1 MKRNR
6 ILYAVL
12 AAACIGL
19 GLASRAFRADLPAF
33 LGEYGG
39 DTIWAMMV
47 YFLFAVLLARK
58 PVWLVSLCA
67 LVFSYGIEFS
77 QIYHAPWID
86 SVRATTLGGAG
97 AGPGLLSQR
106 PDLLRGGHPYRFA
119 DRHTHRRHPPAQY
132 PAQTAKPLYQMKNA
146 FLQLQGGIFVRYSP
160 FSARRPAKGASFRRS
175 PGFRSRQNSVIS
187 SQYRFGMWFTRHLGL
202 YRPSMAMAS

>member
-6 ILYAVL
+6 MLYAVL

-19 GLASRAFRADLPAF
+19 GLVSRAFRANLPAF
-33 LGEYGG
+33 LDEYGG

-77 QIYHAPWID
+77 QMVHAPWID
-86 SVRATTLGGAG
+86 SIRATTLGGLVLGQGFLVSDLICYAAG
-97 AGPGLLSQR
+97 ILIALLIDTLIEGLR
-106 PDLLRGGHPYRFA
+106 R
-119 DRHTHRRHPPAQY
+119 RHTPP
-132 PAQTAKPLYQMKNA
+132 K
-146 FLQLQGGIFVRYSP
+146 
-160 FSARRPAKGASFRRS
+160 
-175 PGFRSRQNSVIS
+175 RQNRYIK
-187 SQYRFGMWFTRHLGL
+187 
-202 YRPSMAMAS
+202 

>member
-33 LGEYGG
+33 WGEYGG

-86 SVRATTLGGAG
+86 SVRATTLGGLVLGQGFLVSDLICYAAG
-97 AGPGLLSQR
+97 ILIALLI
-106 PDLLRGGHPYRFA
+106 DTLIEGI
-119 DRHTHRRHPPAQY
+119 RRRNTPP
-132 PAQTAKPLYQMKNA
+132 K
-146 FLQLQGGIFVRYSP
+146 
-160 FSARRPAKGASFRRS
+160 
-175 PGFRSRQNSVIS
+175 RQNRYIK
-187 SQYRFGMWFTRHLGL
+187 
-202 YRPSMAMAS
+202 

>member
-33 LGEYGG
+33 LGEYAG

-86 SVRATTLGGAG
+86 SVRATTLGGLVLGQGFLVSDLICYAAG
-97 AGPGLLSQR
+97 ILIALLI
-106 PDLLRGGHPYRFA
+106 DTLIEGI
-119 DRHTHRRHPPAQY
+119 RRRNTPP
-132 PAQTAKPLYQMKNA
+132 K
-146 FLQLQGGIFVRYSP
+146 
-160 FSARRPAKGASFRRS
+160 
-175 PGFRSRQNSVIS
+175 RQNRYIK
-187 SQYRFGMWFTRHLGL
+187 
-202 YRPSMAMAS
+202 

>member
-19 GLASRAFRADLPAF
+19 GLASRAFLADLPAF

-86 SVRATTLGGAG
+86 SVRATTLGGLVLGQGFLVSDLICYAAG
-97 AGPGLLSQR
+97 ILIALLI
-106 PDLLRGGHPYRFA
+106 DTLIEGI
-119 DRHTHRRHPPAQY
+119 RRRNTPP
-132 PAQTAKPLYQMKNA
+132 K
-146 FLQLQGGIFVRYSP
+146 
-160 FSARRPAKGASFRRS
+160 
-175 PGFRSRQNSVIS
+175 RQNRYIK
-187 SQYRFGMWFTRHLGL
+187 
-202 YRPSMAMAS
+202 